1 MMNETHIH
9 DPRPLARNEIESVLQ
24 LSRDTAY
31 VPRENRPG
39 LRDKSFVKRP
49 LVEIAQAADAS
60 ATSPMPDAAT
70 PETLETGDGAPSSE
84 AEATATSDNMAGEE
98 TQNAQPTEP
107 DMTPAVDMQI
117 EAGEM
122 PADIDIGSDG
132 DNPQAAMDDENA
144 TPPVF
149 EPTPVAQVAIPT
161 DAEVQDRIDEA
172 YARGLSE
179 GDGQARQRLEDGCQ
193 RLENLAT
200 SLMGHDALDIEQ
212 LGRHIEGTVM
222 RLASLRAGYAIKDI
236 PAPFADIIEQLV
248 MRVSKEASGGT
259 VYLNTADLGV
269 VQPLLESRDSFAHI
283 SFKADDAILPGDI
296 RVSVGSVEADDRLSQ
311 RAGLG
316 AEDAGGITEFDEV
329 GRLMRNLLDETP
341 NDASGDTP
349 TDTPTDTPNDTLD
362 TDKDPQ

>member
-31 VPRENRPG
+31 VPRENKPG
-39 LRDKSFVKRP
+39 PKDKTFVKRP
-49 LVEIAQAADAS
+49 LVEIALAADVS
-60 ATSPMPDAAT
+60 ATPPMPDAA
-70 PETLETGDGAPSSE
+70 TLETGDGAPSSE
-84 AEATATSDNMAGEE
+84 AEAAATSDNMAGEE
-98 TQNAQPTEP
+98 TQNAQLTEP
-107 DMTPAVDMQI
+107 DMTPTADTQI
-117 EAGEM
+117 EADET
-122 PADIDIGSDG
+122 PADIDIGNELD
-132 DNPQAAMDDENA
+132 DPQVAMDDENA
-144 TPPVF
+144 TPPGF

-179 GDGQARQRLEDGCQ
+179 GDDQARQRLEDGCQ

-200 SLMGHDALDIEQ
+200 SLMGPDALDIEL
-212 LGRHIEGTVM
+212 LGRHIEETVL

-283 SFKADDAILPGDI
+283 NFKADDAILPGDI
-296 RVSVGSVEADDRLSQ
+296 RVSVGSVEAEDRLSQ

-316 AEDAGGITEFDEV
+316 AEDADGITEFDEV

-341 NDASGDTP
+341 NDASGNTL
-349 TDTPTDTPNDTLD
+349 TDTPNDTLD

>member
-1 MMNETHIH
+1 MINETHIH

-31 VPRENRPG
+31 VPRENSTR
-39 LRDKSFVKRP
+39 LKDKSFVKRP
-49 LVEIAQAADAS
+49 LVKMAQDADAS
-60 ATSPMPDAAT
+60 STPPIPDAVELDA
-70 PETLETGDGAPSSE
+70 PETVDGAPSSGKE
-84 AEATATSDNMAGEE
+84 IAAASDNVATDE
-98 TQNAQPTEP
+98 TQNVQPTELDP
-107 DMTPAVDMQI
+107 TPAVDSQI
-117 EAGEM
+117 EADEM
-122 PADIDIGSDG
+122 AADIYMGSDG
-132 DNPQAAMDDENA
+132 DDPKAEIDDASAM
-144 TPPVF
+144 PPAF

-172 YARGLSE
+172 YALGLSE

-193 RLENLAT
+193 RLENLTA

-212 LGRHIEGTVM
+212 LGRHIEETVI

-259 VYLNTADLGV
+259 LYLNTADLGV

-283 SFKADDAILPGDI
+283 SFKADDAVLPGDI
-296 RVSVGSVEADDRLSQ
+296 RVSIGSVEAEDRLSQ

-316 AEDAGGITEFDEV
+316 AGAAEGITEFDEV
-329 GRLMRNLLDETP
+329 RGLIRHLP
-341 NDASGDTP
+341 DAMQNNELVDTP
-349 TDTPTDTPNDTLD
+349 TDTTNDSLD
-362 TDKDPQ
+362 TDKDPL